1 VRVRLTGPPL
11 LVGVV
16 HLLPLPGSPRRSPG
30 LDAVLARAVADA
42 RALADGGADA
52 VIVENLGDAPF
63 DAGPVAPATVAA
75 MTRAAHAVR
84 LAAPQLHLGVNVL
97 RNDARAAVG
106 IAAAVG
112 ASFVRIN
119 VHVGAMV
126 TDQGV
131 VEGRARET
139 LLERARLGADLRIV
153 ADVLVKHAVP
163 LGPWSL
169 EDAARDT
176 AHRGLADVLVVTGA
190 GTGRPTD
197 PSHVAR
203 VRHAVPEVPVWVGS
217 GLDPSG
223 VATSGPF
230 DGAIVGT
237 WLHRDGDLD
246 APLDV
251 DRVRGMAEALRSSG
265 GR

>member
-1 VRVRLTGPPL
+1 VTSDRTL
-11 LVGVV
+11 LIGVV
-16 HLLPLPGSPRRSPG
+16 HLLPFPGSPRRSPG
-30 LDAVLARAVADA
+30 LDAF
-42 RALADGGADA
+42 
-52 VIVENLGDAPF
+52 E
-63 DAGPVAPATVAA
+63 AGPVAPATVAA
-75 MTRAAHAVR
+75 MTLAARAVR
-84 LAAPQLHLGVNVL
+84 QAAPGLRLGVNVL

-112 ASFVRIN
+112 AAFVRIN

-131 VEGRARET
+131 IEGRARDT
-139 LLERARLGADLRIV
+139 LLERARLAADVRIV

-176 AHRGLADVLVVTGA
+176 AHRGLADVLVVTGS

-197 PSHVAR
+197 PSHLAR
-203 VRHAVPEVPVWVGS
+203 VRAAVPDVPVWVGS
-217 GLDPSG
+217 GLDPDG
-223 VATSGPF
+223 VAAMGPL

-237 WLHRDGDLD
+237 WLHRDADLD

-251 DRVRGMAEALRSSG
+251 ARVRAMVEALRCSG